1 MGREQAW
8 PIIIK
13 GLKRLEYRGYDSAGI
28 VVLGPSGQFQ
38 FRKTV
43 GKVNGLEPF
52 KEGDFPQGTLGLG
65 HTRWA
70 THGRPSDANAH
81 PHTDCHQRV
90 AVVHNGIVENF
101 LPLREELKA
110 RQHRFSSDTDTEVIA
125 HLLEEGLDQRLSFE
139 DAFRRLGHLLKGS
152 QAVTAIM
159 QGARVQDMCSSP
171 GTCGGHCGS
180 QSGGSRYCLQRSAGT
195 SAIT

>member
-13 GLKRLEYRGYDSAGI
+13 GLRRLEYRGYDSAGI
-28 VVLGPSGQFQ
+28 VVVGPSGQFQ

-52 KEGDFPQGTLGLG
+52 KEGNFPQGTLGLG

-125 HLLEEGLDQRLSFE
+125 H
-139 DAFRRLGHLLKGS
+139 
-152 QAVTAIM
+152 TAGR
-159 QGARVQDMCSSP
+159 GAGPR
-171 GTCGGHCGS
+171 
-180 QSGGSRYCLQRSAGT
+180 A
-195 SAIT
+195 